1 MKQVQSTRSITILY
15 LFISVTL
22 MLLSSC
28 EKPPQLPSTLETA
41 LVRIDPD
48 QVPLFAD
55 DMDVES
61 LIEALNQSKAYFL
74 RLPQDTLFNFGPDR
88 YTVSHLV
95 DTLDYF
101 LSIQKHHL
109 SPKEFQSILARD
121 FTIYAST
128 GLDGQGSMLFT
139 GYYEPVVPV
148 SRTRTDV
155 YSYPIYRSPEDL
167 ITLDLSAFN
176 VTCDRNSLVGRIAG
190 SRFIP
195 YYSRKEID
203 GDKVLE
209 GHNLEIAWARSPI
222 DIFFLHI
229 QGSGI
234 LHFQEGNCTRIGYEG
249 QNGMAYRSIGK
260 LLIEQGKISR
270 EYMSMQTIKI
280 YLQEHP
286 EEVLPILFTNP
297 SYIFFKETGGGPYG
311 NIGVTLTP
319 GRSIATDAR
328 LFPKG
333 ALVFIESRK
342 PVLDGKDNIVSWQP
356 FARFGCNQDTGG
368 AIAGPGRV
376 DLFWGNGSFAEIAA
390 GHMKEKGRLYFPV
403 LKKQLFQIGG

>member
-1 MKQVQSTRSITILY
+1 VAL
-15 LFISVTL
+15 V
-22 MLLSSC
+22 LLSSC
-28 EKPPQLPSTLETA
+28 EKRLQLPTTPETA
-41 LVRIDPD
+41 LVRIESD
-48 QVPLFAD
+48 QVPFFTD
-55 DMDVES
+55 DMDEAS

-74 RLPQDTLFNFGPDR
+74 RLPQDTLINFGPDR
-88 YTVSHLV
+88 YSTAHLV

-101 LSIQKHHL
+101 LSIQKRHL

-121 FTIYAST
+121 FTVYACT

-155 YSYPIYRSPEDL
+155 YSYPIYRIPDDL
-167 ITLDLSAFN
+167 IALDLSAFN

-203 GDKVLE
+203 GDGVLE
-209 GHNLEIAWARSPI
+209 GRNLEIAWARSPI
-222 DIFFLHI
+222 DVFFLHI

-234 LHFQEGNCTRIGYEG
+234 LRFHEGDYVRVGYES

-270 EYMSMQTIKI
+270 ENMSMQAIKK

-286 EEVLPILFTNP
+286 EEAPPILFTNP
-297 SYIFFKETGGGPYG
+297 SYVFFKETEGGPYG
-311 NIGVTLTP
+311 NIRVTLTP
-319 GRSIATDAR
+319 GRSAATDAR

-333 ALVFIESRK
+333 ALVFMESRK
-342 PVLDGKDNIVSWQP
+342 PALDDKDNIVSWQP

-390 GHMKEKGRLYFPV
+390 GYMKEKGRLYFLV
-403 LKKQLFQIGG
+403 LKKPLSQIGG